1 MSQSFLTGPKAPPRE
16 ALSEGHSFQQFGIPA
31 GRADALLPEPAP
43 EPEADPVPLPELP
56 EAMPEVEEPVVVP
69 DDDPL
74 AWFLSRAMLLLT
86 SQHWFEADVELDPVP
101 VPCALARVA
110 RPKSAVPKAAAR
122 YNFFMD
128 VSSFVHRPIA
138 GAHQMRNFELRS
150 SRYLPI
156 IVYCLAPL
164 HGPPC
169 HYSSHSHPAGTASK
183 K

>member
-1 MSQSFLTGPKAPPRE
+1 MFPGHNNCLELVGAQLNNAITTPQFSSPEDIFGERADVPELPRTLSQSFLTDPKAPPRE
-16 ALSEGHSFQQFGIPA
+16 ALSEGCSFQQFGIPA

-74 AWFLSRAMLLLT
+74 AWFLSRAMLVLT

-101 VPCALARVA
+101 VPCALASVA

-128 VSSFVHRPIA
+128 VSS
-138 GAHQMRNFELRS
+138 
-150 SRYLPI
+150 
-156 IVYCLAPL
+156 
-164 HGPPC
+164 
-169 HYSSHSHPAGTASK
+169 
-183 K
+183 